1 MTLSKDASISMS
13 SRCDDV
19 AASPVSVQ
27 PDKISDVAA
36 AGRVS
41 AFWRDVVE
49 WGQKEQV
56 DCAPHSHVDVGFFG
70 LIVAR
75 KLFHCRLSHY
85 VQATNGED

>member
-1 MTLSKDASISMS
+1 MS

-41 AFWRDVVE
+41 AFWRDVTSHIILVYCLFLLHKLLVDINITQVE
-49 WGQKEQV
+49 FASRITVLSKYTI
-56 DCAPHSHVDVGFFG
+56 H
-70 LIVAR
+70 LIVQ
-75 KLFHCRLSHY
+75 K
-85 VQATNGED
+85 